1 MSLQMATKCK
11 KLKIKVLNLCFVS
24 YLVQFKDIVMRDMYV
39 MNSDRENKR
48 N

>member
-11 KLKIKVLNLCFVS
+11 KLKIKALNLCFVS
-24 YLVQFKDIVMRDMYV
+24 YLVQFKDMRDMYV
-39 MNSDRENKR
+39 MNPDRENKR